1 MSYSVLINVKRHEMG
16 SIVYFPYTRRPQRS
30 FDLNRTGP
38 SFIFGA
44 VEFTDQHVARYV
56 LATAERIG
64 CGGAS
69 CLLEKYV
76 CVDVDINMSE
86 NICWFPNKI
95 DSIEWPRSG
104 GRLTKWRY
112 GRI

>member
-1 MSYSVLINVKRHEMG
+1 MVSIMSYSVLINVKRHETG
-16 SIVYFPYTRRPQRS
+16 SIIYFPNTRRPQRS

-69 CLLEKYV
+69 CLLEK
-76 CVDVDINMSE
+76 
-86 NICWFPNKI
+86 
-95 DSIEWPRSG
+95 
-104 GRLTKWRY
+104 
-112 GRI
+112 